1 MESPFGVFARW
12 KIGMQ
17 RRFVFGMSLKYGEV
31 SRVKEYDLENHKKW
45 VVGCGAWRMEI
56 VFHRTGHGD

>member
-1 MESPFGVFARW
+1 
-12 KIGMQ
+12 
-17 RRFVFGMSLKYGEV
+17 MSLKYGEV